1 MIGDGVHGR
10 EIGRRVTDDRGFGR
24 VSGDVC
30 WSVEECCFCLFSF
43 FVVFV
48 VFFFGGVMRLGVCVY

>member
-30 WSVEECCFCLFSF
+30 WSVEECCFCLFLFSCCCCC
-43 FVVFV
+43 
-48 VFFFGGVMRLGVCVY
+48 FGGRVMRLGVCAY